1 MPALL
6 VADLS
11 ALTGEQLYHLIR
23 RFDRWISLV
32 CAAGAGSGMPEADV
46 QALNRFVLELI
57 ELRDD
62 ALIQI
67 GRITVPLAEAQAI
80 IQRALISRNR
90 PVRVSPTT

>member
-32 CAAGAGSGMPEADV
+32 CTAGADSGMPEDDV
-46 QALNRFVLELI
+46 QALNRFVLDLI
-57 ELRDD
+57 ELRED
-62 ALIQI
+62 ALMQMA
-67 GRITVPLAEAQAI
+67 RITVPLSEAQAI

-90 PVRVSPTT
+90 PVRVAPQT